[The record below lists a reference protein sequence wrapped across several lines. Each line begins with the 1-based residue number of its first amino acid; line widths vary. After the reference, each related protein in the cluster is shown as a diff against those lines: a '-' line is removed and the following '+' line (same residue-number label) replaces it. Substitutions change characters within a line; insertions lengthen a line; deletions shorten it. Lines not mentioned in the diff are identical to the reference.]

1 MAAPRLPRRMPARLP
16 FRTTVERFRAEHGR
30 PVLDGLRAERQMV
43 TMPAPTAPTKDRS
56 TRVLVVVFT
65 IVMGSFL
72 PTTVAVQRASREV
85 DTLSDRIVSS
95 SGPSIERLAALRG
108 STLEVELALSR
119 YVHPAPGRQPQ
130 APPLDRALR
139 RLNDEVHGY
148 LALTDLPGE
157 ERHENAVQ
165 QAWARFD
172 ESVRRT
178 RELVDGGDVAHATR
192 RFAQV
197 VDPAA
202 GRLLD
207 AAMQAI
213 EFDAQYG
220 RQLAARIKQ
229 IRHRTLWLANG
240 LTAFCVALGVAGA
253 LFIERQAR
261 TRRSAALAYATFL
274 EERADELEQF
284 AGRVAHDIR
293 NPLSSAKLGAELV
306 AAGAPPERSQEYA
319 QRVVRSLERAESIT
333 SALLEFARSGA
344 RPDPGAR
351 TDPREVLTDL
361 ESSLSQEAER
371 ARIALHIEPA
381 PAVLVACSVGVYL
394 SLLGNLVRN
403 AVKHM
408 GDTPTRTIDVRVLE
422 RAGIVRTEVT
432 DSGPGIAKHELA
444 SLFRPYFRTTA
455 SRGRDGLGLATVKK
469 LAEGH
474 GGSAGVSSVV
484 GKGSTFWFELPR
496 AGAASEAPAR
506 SDAGGEALE
515 TQH

>member
-1 MAAPRLPRRMPARLP
+1 M
-16 FRTTVERFRAEHGR
+16 
-30 PVLDGLRAERQMV
+30 
-43 TMPAPTAPTKDRS
+43 
-56 TRVLVVVFT
+56 
-65 IVMGSFL
+65 
-72 PTTVAVQRASREV
+72 
-85 DTLSDRIVSS
+85 
-95 SGPSIERLAALRG
+95 
-108 STLEVELALSR
+108 EVELALSH
-119 YVHPAPGRQPQ
+119 YLHQASGRAALGAQF
-130 APPLDRALR
+130 DRALQG
-139 RLNDEVHGY
+139 LNDEVHAY
-148 LALTDLPGE
+148 LELQDLPGE
-157 ERHENAVQ
+157 EHYENAVQ

-172 ESVRRT
+172 ESARRT
-178 RELVDGGDVAHATR
+178 REFVDAGQAPEAAKRFTR
-192 RFAQV
+192 AV
-197 VDPAA
+197 EPAA
-202 GRLLD
+202 DRLLD
-207 AAMQAI
+207 AAVRTI

-220 RQLAARIKQ
+220 RQLASRIKE

-261 TRRSAALAYATFL
+261 SRRAAALAYAKFL

-293 NPLSSAKLGAELV
+293 NPLSSANMGAELI

-351 TDPREVLTDL
+351 TDPRGVLADL
-361 ESSLSQEAER
+361 ESPLTQEAER
-371 ARIALHIEPA
+371 ARITLHIEPA

-408 GDTPTRTIDVRVLE
+408 GDSPTRRIDVRVLE
-422 RAGIVRTEVT
+422 RAAVVRTEVT
-432 DSGPGIAKHELA
+432 DTGPGIAKHELG
-444 SLFRPYFRTTA
+444 SLFRPYFRATG
-455 SRGRDGLGLATVKK
+455 SGGREGLGLGLATVKK

-484 GKGSTFWFELPR
+484 GQGSTFWIELPR
-496 AGAASEAPAR
+496 AGAASEAPTNR
-506 SDAGGEALE
+506 DADGRVLE

>member
-1 MAAPRLPRRMPARLP
+1 ML
-16 FRTTVERFRAEHGR
+16 
-30 PVLDGLRAERQMV
+30 
-43 TMPAPTAPTKDRS
+43 TMPAPTAPAKDAS
-56 TRVLVVVFT
+56 TRVLVIVFT

-72 PTTVAVQRASREV
+72 LTTVAVQRASSEV

-95 SGPSIERLAALRG
+95 SAPSIERLAALRG

-119 YVHPAPGRQPQ
+119 YVHPASGHGPP

-157 ERHENAVQ
+157 ELYENAVQ

-178 RELVDGGDVAHATR
+178 RELVDAGDVPQATR
-192 RFAQV
+192 RFARV
-197 VDPAA
+197 VEPAA

-207 AAMQAI
+207 AAVRAI

-220 RQLAARIKQ
+220 RQLAARIKE

-261 TRRSAALAYATFL
+261 SRRAAALAYAKFL

-293 NPLSSAKLGAELV
+293 NPLSSAKMGAELV
-306 AAGAPPERSQEYA
+306 VAGAPPERSQEYA
-319 QRVVRSLERAESIT
+319 QRIVRSLERAESIT
-333 SALLEFARSGA
+333 SALLDFARSGA

-351 TDPREVLTDL
+351 TDPREVLADL
-361 ESSLSQEAER
+361 ESSLTQDAER
-371 ARIALHIEPA
+371 ARIALYIEPA

-394 SLLGNLVRN
+394 SLVGNLVRN

-408 GDTPTRTIDVRVLE
+408 GDSDPRRIDVRVLE
-422 RAGIVRTEVT
+422 HAGVVRTEVSDT
-432 DSGPGIAKHELA
+432 GPGIAKHEVA
-444 SLFRPYFRTTA
+444 SLFRPYFRATG
-455 SRGRDGLGLATVKK
+455 SGGRDGLGLGLATVKK

-474 GGSAGVSSVV
+474 GGSVGVSSVV

-496 AGAASEAPAR
+496 AGAASEAPGSR
-506 SDAGGEALE
+506 DAVGRALE